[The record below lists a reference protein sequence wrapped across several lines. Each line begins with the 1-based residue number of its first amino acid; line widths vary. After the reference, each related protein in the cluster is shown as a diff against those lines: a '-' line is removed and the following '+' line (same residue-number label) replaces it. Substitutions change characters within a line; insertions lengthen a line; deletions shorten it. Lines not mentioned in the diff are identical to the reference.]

1 MVFITVGLLLQKT
14 EDACYCTEGERKRQ
28 GVKLNGNLCR
38 SAFGARSGQ
47 VSRSM
52 QTPIFS
58 LWSLWT
64 VQQRFQ
70 TAHAPSSCPSCRS
83 VCVQRQQRQES
94 RKRKVPA
101 QGRAVPRRGTA
112 RKDFAEESCCPL
124 KTLCHSNPSVCLV
137 MLGIS
142 SIQMFPSQTCV
153 HPGCGSCSEH
163 LFSSE
168 TL

>member
-1 MVFITVGLLLQKT
+1 MGIYAGVPLEPEVVKCHGACKPLFFPCGPCGLYSR
-14 EDACYCTEGERKRQ
+14 DFRQ
-28 GVKLNGNLCR
+28 P
-38 SAFGARSGQ
+38 
-47 VSRSM
+47 M
-52 QTPIFS
+52 
-58 LWSLWT
+58 
-64 VQQRFQ
+64 
-70 TAHAPSSCPSCRS
+70 APSSCPSCRS